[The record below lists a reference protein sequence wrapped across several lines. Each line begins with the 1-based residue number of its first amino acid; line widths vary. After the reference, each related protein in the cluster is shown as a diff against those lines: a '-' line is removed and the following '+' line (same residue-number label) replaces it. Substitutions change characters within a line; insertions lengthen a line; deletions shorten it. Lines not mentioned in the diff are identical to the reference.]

1 MNGVG
6 TLTRRVRARLR
17 PAAARGGLS
26 RAAAGFG
33 PLLAVAPALGLGLA
47 LGLCAPA
54 QAQSWSERN
63 LDRPLSFDSLRET
76 LKAEA
81 DKGQSADLE
90 ALIAEGQR
98 LFEARFIT
106 EEGAGRPM
114 ATQAIVPT
122 RRKRPSEVAFN
133 RLPGPDASACSGCHN
148 QPVTGGAG
156 DFVANVFV
164 SEGFE
169 SADFD
174 TTDPQFSNERGT
186 NILHGSGLI
195 ELLAREM
202 TVDLQGQRRAALAAA
217 RKSGQPVT
225 VDLTTKDV
233 GFGKLTA
240 HPDGTLD
247 VTGLDG
253 VDADLVLRPFSQKG
267 VFASLRQFT
276 VNALNVHHGIQ
287 ATERFGQDWTGSAD
301 FDMDGVADEIDAG
314 HVSALV
320 AFQATLPAPG
330 RRTGLPADWA
340 EAAAD
345 GEKAFADIGCAFCH
359 RPSLPLESL
368 SFADPSPVEN
378 AGTLRPGDV
387 SDPLVLNMAALPWV
401 QALPRDERGRVL
413 VPLFG
418 DLKRHRISDARIDRL
433 GNELQAQR
441 FVARDVF
448 ITAELWGVGNTAPYG
463 HRGDIT
469 TLGEVILA
477 HGGSAASAR
486 DAYAA
491 LPDER
496 QQSIIAFLRTL
507 EVPK

>member
-1 MNGVG
+1 MNG
-6 TLTRRVRARLR
+6 TRLWRLECAHR
-17 PAAARGGLS
+17 IWPAALM
-26 RAAAGFG
+26 
-33 PLLAVAPALGLGLA
+33 ALGLGWT
-47 LGLCAPA
+47 APA
-54 QAQSWSERN
+54 LAGSWSETH
-63 LDRPLSFDSLRET
+63 LDRPLAYEDLRAA

-81 DKGQSADLE
+81 ETGKDTRLQE
-90 ALIAEGQR
+90 LIIEGQR
-98 LFEARFIT
+98 LFEARFT
-106 EEGAGRPM
+106 RDEGAGRPM

-122 RRKRPSEVAFN
+122 RRKRPAELAFN

-202 TVDLQGQRRAALAAA
+202 TAELQGQRRNALVEA
-217 RKSGQPVT
+217 RKTGAPVT
-225 VDLTTKDV
+225 VALTTKDV
-233 GFGKLTA
+233 AFGKLTA

-247 VTGLDG
+247 VTALDG
-253 VDADLVLRPFSQKG
+253 IDADLVLRPFSQKG

-287 ATERFGQDWTGSAD
+287 ATERFGTVWTGSDD
-301 FDMDGVADEIDAG
+301 FDMDGVVNEIDAG

-330 RRTGLPADWA
+330 RKTGLPADWA

-345 GEKAFADIGCAFCH
+345 GEQVFADIGCASCH

-387 SDPLVLNMAALPWV
+387 TDPLVLNMAALPWV

-418 DLKRHRISDARIDRL
+418 DLKRHRISDARNDRL
-433 GNELQAQR
+433 GNELLGQR
-441 FVARDVF
+441 FVDRDVF

-469 TLGEVILA
+469 TLGEMILA
-477 HGGSAASAR
+477 HGGSAATAR

-491 LPDER
+491 LPEEQ